1 MRDVALAMLVSLC
14 ASAVA
19 APFVFKML
27 VAMKSRQNVSAH
39 LAEHAHKQGTPTMGG
54 IIVLIGLLCGMAFTW
69 RAEYLGVLVLVLGFA
84 AVGFAD
90 DFLVPKM
97 KPGSRGLHWAPKL
110 GLEIGAAVGAAFLTG
125 WNDPVQMG
133 VFVFLV
139 LFLSNAYN
147 FSDGLDTLAGGLGVI
162 LCLGFGA
169 MGLATNWGLGNPEI
183 NIFRVSDF
191 FIPQVSVALAL
202 GCAFLPFL
210 FLNAPPARVFMGD
223 VGALPIGAVFAWLAS
238 GLLMPTEKGDSYG
251 FSVTY
256 MIPIVILLIV
266 MLVEIIPPPLQ
277 VLWVKVF
284 KKRLFNFK
292 TPIHHAFQ
300 EKGWPET
307 RIVWLFHVVQ
317 AGLVVLAL
325 GWLWL

>member
-1 MRDVALAMLVSLC
+1 VREVALAMLASLV

-39 LAEHAHKQGTPTMGG
+39 LAEHQHKQGTPTMGG
-54 IIVLIGLLCGMAFTW
+54 IIVLIGLLCGMACTW

-110 GLEIGAAVGAAFLTG
+110 GLEIGAAVLGASLSG
-125 WNDPVQMG
+125 WQTPVELCA
-133 VFVFLV
+133 FVFMV

-162 LCLGFGA
+162 LCLGLIQLIYTYHTMHEPVAPAIAGA
-169 MGLATNWGLGNPEI
+169 LFVG
-183 NIFRVSDF
+183 
-191 FIPQVSVALAL
+191 
-202 GCAFLPFL
+202 FLPFL
-210 FLNAPPARVFMGD
+210 VLNAPPARVFMGD
-223 VGALPIGAVFAWLAS
+223 VGALPIGAVLAWIAAS
-238 GLLMPTEKGDSYG
+238 FLMPMSEFGYELNLNNLLPLLIL
-251 FSVTY
+251 FSV
-256 MIPIVILLIV
+256 
-266 MLVEIIPPPLQ
+266 MLAEIIPPPLQ
-277 VLWVKVF
+277 VFWVKVF

-300 EKGWPET
+300 ERGGPET

-325 GWLWL
+325 GVLWL

>member
-1 MRDVALAMLVSLC
+1 MRDVALAMLASLL

-54 IIVLIGLLCGMAFTW
+54 IIVLIGLLAGMACTW

-90 DFLVPKM
+90 DYLVPKM

-125 WNDPVQMG
+125 WKDPIQMG

-162 LCLGFGA
+162 LCLGYFLLVAFLGVRVA
-169 MGLATNWGLGNPEI
+169 EGDYDPSSIMPLAT
-183 NIFRVSDF
+183 
-191 FIPQVSVALAL
+191 AL
-202 GCAFLPFL
+202 GVAFLPFL
-210 FLNAPPARVFMGD
+210 YYNSPPARVFMGD
-223 VGALPIGAVFAWLAS
+223 VGALPIGAVFAWMSMGILFGGS
-238 GLLMPTEKGDSYG
+238 GELNTPVLLPVS
-251 FSVTY
+251 
-256 MIPIVILLIV
+256 VILLV
-266 MLVEIIPPPLQ
+266 MLIEIVPVPIQ
-277 VLWVKVF
+277 IFWVKVF
-284 KKRLFNFK
+284 KKRAFNFK

>member
-1 MRDVALAMLVSLC
+1 MSLAMLASLM

-54 IIVLIGLLCGMAFTW
+54 IIVLIGLLTGMACTW

-162 LCLGFGA
+162 LSA
-169 MGLATNWGLGNPEI
+169 GLALIVIFPPMAGLGTKLVTELSTPLSTQYSI
-183 NIFRVSDF
+183 VIICSSLLVS
-191 FIPQVSVALAL
+191 
-202 GCAFLPFL
+202 FLPFL
-210 FLNAPPARVFMGD
+210 YLNSPPARVFMGD
-223 VGALPIGAVFAWLAS
+223 VGALPIGAVLAWIASMLLLPTGDPTVNISLSNLFPLAVLF
-238 GLLMPTEKGDSYG
+238 G
-251 FSVTY
+251 V
-256 MIPIVILLIV
+256 MIA
-266 MLVEIIPPPLQ
+266 EIIPPPLQ
-277 VLWVKVF
+277 VFWVKVF

-325 GWLWL
+325 GMIWL